1 MTGERFSNMKKT
13 VRKSTVVTDLQ
24 GKTVA
29 LTGSTGGIGKAL
41 SRSLATMGAS
51 LILLD
56 RNEEKAQAWAETL
69 AREFEGCRVTRYT
82 VDLSDM
88 DAVKATA
95 EILKTHPIDILIH
108 NAGAYSIPRCITSC
122 GYDNVFTI
130 NFLSPYYLTRALLP
144 QIRARGG
151 KVIAVGSIAHR
162 YSKTDKKD
170 VDFRTRKRASLVY
183 GNAKRYLMYAHLALN
198 RQDAPPDVAVAHPG
212 ITFTGI
218 TAHYPKL
225 IFAIIKYPMKVIF
238 MKPERACR
246 PILAAVTGTAPQNG
260 WIGPRIFE
268 IWGKPKAAVLRSA
281 DDEEKQYI
289 RSTAERIYTELAGE

>member
-1 MTGERFSNMKKT
+1 MKKNVKKT
-13 VRKSTVVTDLQ
+13 AVTAPLQ

-29 LTGSTGGIGKAL
+29 LTGSTGGIGRAL
-41 SRSLATMGAS
+41 SRALAEMGAS

-56 RNEEKAQAWAETL
+56 RNETKAKAWAEAL
-69 AREFEGCRVTRYT
+69 AREFEDCRVTRYT
-82 VDLSDM
+82 VDLSDVET
-88 DAVKATA
+88 VKATA

-130 NFLSPYYLTRALLP
+130 NFLAPYYLTRELLP

-151 KVIAVGSIAHR
+151 KIVAVGSIAHR
-162 YSKTDKKD
+162 YSKTDPSD

-198 RQDAPPDVAVAHPG
+198 RQDAPPDVAIAHPG

-218 TAHYPKL
+218 TAHYPRL

-238 MKPERACR
+238 MKPEKACR
-246 PILAAVTGTAPQNG
+246 PILAAVTDTLPHNG
-260 WIGPRIFE
+260 WIGPRLFE
-268 IWGKPKAAVLRSA
+268 IWGKPKAALLRSA
-281 DDEEKQYI
+281 NDEEKQYI

>member
-1 MTGERFSNMKKT
+1 MKKNVKKT
-13 VRKSTVVTDLQ
+13 AVTAPLQ

-29 LTGSTGGIGKAL
+29 LTGSTGGIGRAL
-41 SRSLATMGAS
+41 SRALAEMGAS

-56 RNEEKAQAWAETL
+56 RNETQAKAWAEAL
-69 AREFEGCRVTRYT
+69 AREFEDCRVTRYT
-82 VDLSDM
+82 VDLSDVET
-88 DAVKATA
+88 VKATA

-130 NFLSPYYLTRALLP
+130 NFLAPYYLTRELLP

-151 KVIAVGSIAHR
+151 KIVAVGSIAHR
-162 YSKTDKKD
+162 YSKTDPSD

-198 RQDAPPDVAVAHPG
+198 RQDAPPDVAIAHPG

-218 TAHYPKL
+218 TAHYPRL

-238 MKPERACR
+238 MKPEKACR
-246 PILAAVTGTAPQNG
+246 PILAAVTDTLPHNG
-260 WIGPRIFE
+260 WIGPRLFE
-268 IWGKPKAAVLRSA
+268 IWGKPKAALLRSA
-281 DDEEKQYI
+281 NDEEKQYI

>member
-1 MTGERFSNMKKT
+1 MKKNVKET
-13 VRKSTVVTDLQ
+13 AVAAPLQ

-29 LTGSTGGIGKAL
+29 LTGSTGGIGRAL
-41 SRSLATMGAS
+41 SRALAEMGAS

-56 RNEEKAQAWAETL
+56 RNETKAKAWAEAL
-69 AREFEGCRVTRYT
+69 AREFEDCRVTRYT

-130 NFLSPYYLTRALLP
+130 NFLAPYYLTRALLP

-151 KVIAVGSIAHR
+151 KIVAVGSIAHR
-162 YSKTDKKD
+162 YSKTDPSD

-198 RQDAPPDVAVAHPG
+198 RQDAPPDVAIAHPG

-218 TAHYPKL
+218 TAHYPRL

-238 MKPERACR
+238 MKPEKACR
-246 PILAAVTGTAPQNG
+246 PILTAVTDTLPHNG
-260 WIGPRIFE
+260 WIGPRILE
-268 IWGKPKAAVLRSA
+268 IWGKPKATLLRSA

-289 RSTAERIYTELAGE
+289 VSTAERLYEELSGE